1 MVPTPVV
8 RHKKGMRL
16 ITAPTAPPVRIVSRL
31 YSWTR
36 TATCSTLLKTC
47 WPTLERLQQL
57 AQLSIVLDGSQ
68 SSICDSR
75 HACLVVTLPTTLEAA
90 GVHIHDEK
98 EGQEQHSTDFRNT
111 GSIGVGGRLPLPHTD
126 RCSAGAGRVHL
137 VVMLRKR

>member
-1 MVPTPVV
+1 MRAESSIGGVSLSARLWRNILSRDRLRHTGSQMVPTPVV

-47 WPTLERLQQL
+47 WSTLERLQRL

-68 SSICDSR
+68 SSIVI
-75 HACLVVTLPTTLEAA
+75 L
-90 GVHIHDEK
+90 G
-98 EGQEQHSTDFRNT
+98 
-111 GSIGVGGRLPLPHTD
+111 
-126 RCSAGAGRVHL
+126 
-137 VVMLRKR
+137 MLA